1 MLRNIV
7 LPMFLHRNLP
17 FCTFPP
23 KSQKCYKPNGF
34 FANSVIL
41 GVPVNFQVR
50 PASPKTRGGFAPD
63 CSVCMG
69 TIRVM
74 FMYLCSIIY
83 VQLISPILGK
93 HKYAWEPL
101 ELCLCIYVQ
110 LIIPSVFELIF
121 QKNSG
126 ASRA

>member
-1 MLRNIV
+1 MVKKHKTAVYVQLVMFNQF
-7 LPMFLHRNLP
+7 LPAWEKHKYAL
-17 FCTFPP
+17 
-23 KSQKCYKPNGF
+23 
-34 FANSVIL
+34 
-41 GVPVNFQVR
+41 
-50 PASPKTRGGFAPD
+50 
-63 CSVCMG
+63 G

-110 LIIPSVFELIF
+110 LIIPAVFELTL
-121 QKNSG
+121 QNNAG